1 MARYGAVRTWATELG
16 HRMPRSPEAY
26 APKEKAADELL
37 TPLAAAGVNKKA
49 T

>member
-1 MARYGAVRTWATELG
+1 MGDGAWPPDAAQ
-16 HRMPRSPEAY
+16 SEAY

-37 TPLAAAGVNKKA
+37 TSLAAAGVNKKA